1 MARIAVIP
9 ARGGSKR
16 LPRKNVALLNGQP
29 LVAYSIEVAKASQL
43 FSRVIVSTEDEEIAA
58 IAAKHGAEIVMR
70 PEHLADDQTPVVDVC
85 LHALQTLAAKGKSP
99 VSFCCIYAT
108 AVFLVPS
115 DLVENEKKL
124 TSSNAVMGVSAYP
137 IHPFKAL
144 VETDGCLVPL
154 WPEKNAR
161 KSQTFPNA
169 FASNGTFYWR
179 RTDDFLKS
187 PGFYSDDLVG
197 HLIPAQR
204 AVDIDTME
212 DLKHARL
219 LAKLND
225 QSCR

>member
-16 LPRKNVALLNGQP
+16 LPRKNIALLNGKP

-58 IAAKHGAEIVMR
+58 IAAKHGAEIIMR

-85 LHALQTLAAKGKSP
+85 LHVLRTLAAEGESP

-115 DLVENEKKL
+115 DLVESEKKL
-124 TSSNAVMGVSAYP
+124 TRSSSVLGVSAYP

-144 VETDGCLVPL
+144 VEIDGCLVPI
-154 WPEKNAR
+154 WPDKNAQ
-161 KSQTFPNA
+161 KSQTFPDTV
-169 FASNGTFYWR
+169 ASNGTFIWR
-179 RTDDFLKS
+179 RTDDFVKS

-219 LAKLND
+219 LAELND
-225 QSCR
+225 QSCQ